1 MKFRRNHI
9 AKSLLSSLVFA
20 SGAAAQTAE
29 TGVAP
34 DAGINTADGGSSS
47 NSPFN
52 TGAGTSQLILD
63 RSILDQI
70 PVGCVIT
77 SIAFRLDASVAAAWP
92 AAAASFA
99 DYEIRLGKAA
109 NFASGLSTTFAN
121 NVVAG
126 TDVKVRDG
134 LFAPLAGVFP
144 ASAAAPNAEAF
155 GPALTFTTPFYYTG
169 GGLVITLRHS
179 GQVGGTS
186 AVLDAHTVPGVGFVF
201 ANGQLALNGI
211 GINSTPVVRIGF
223 VRDTAARALN
233 ANKLFVGEEFATADG
248 DTGTYSTPFDKS
260 PRTIGTIIPP
270 GELDSFGPGTTLTG
284 FSLRNDES
292 TTVPEDSAWPTVAKN
307 FGNWYLQL
315 STSQHPV
322 GGLMTDVASNVGAD
336 AVDVYNGPLQIP
348 AFAMLPDVDGGIIG
362 TPPAPFSYVV
372 SFQNP
377 YEYRGGP
384 LFMLHRTTG
393 HGQVEDLRTDRSWTS
408 LSQSAVTGT
417 AAAVSF
423 TSPTTTPIFRFDA
436 EPAVIV
442 PNDRATTEAN
452 SLTSQI
458 LTATDAVYQVLIH
471 EDELRHIPVGSV
483 IDSFALRRAAGAGS
497 SWPDS
502 DVAAFDYEV
511 WLSTAARTPSTM
523 SNTFA
528 TNEGADKVQ
537 VRDGALGVKANSY
550 PSSGGGPQPY
560 GPAIEFQ
567 RGFVYQ
573 GGGLCITVRTT
584 GLVGASLPN
593 FTGDLNSTAVK
604 TVTMADRTSPSGA
617 FSAGPAIKLGY
628 IASGVTSG
636 GETTGR
642 RIFDGERTN
651 QIIYSAAALND
662 IPPGAKITGMSFR
675 NRVTQTAGSYPASN
689 TVLPRFDVALS
700 TATNTPNAMST
711 TAANNEG
718 ADRIDARTGPLTL
731 PAGVFKDSPIL
742 PTNDADEFDFYI
754 DFPQAF
760 FYRGGDLCVTI
771 RSESP
776 LNAITGFDVAATN
789 SSLLATMRKD
799 DTNADAAVLGPLAA
813 PPIIRFAYTPPSRC
827 IADLNKDGVVNDEDF
842 QIFVPAYDTLD
853 CDALAMPRGCIADLN
868 FDGVVDD
875 SDFQIFVIAYDALL
889 CP

>member
-1 MKFRRNHI
+1 MLSRNALQLALLAGTCAAIPSI
-9 AKSLLSSLVFA
+9 AN
-20 SGAAAQTAE
+20 AQTAE

-63 RSILDQI
+63 RSTLDQI

-121 NVVAG
+121 NVVPG

-134 LFAPLAGVFP
+134 LLAPLAGAFP

-155 GPALTFTTPFYYTG
+155 GPALTFATPFYYTG

-186 AVLDAHTVPGVGFVF
+186 AVLDAHSTPGVGFVF

-223 VRDTAARALN
+223 VRDTARAAGGVN
-233 ANKLFVGEEFATADG
+233 MMYIGEEFATADG
-248 DTGTYSTPFDKS
+248 QTGTYTTPFDMD
-260 PRTIGTIIPP
+260 PRTIGTIVPP
-270 GELDSFGPGTTLTG
+270 GELDSFGPGTSLTG
-284 FSLRNDES
+284 ISLRNDES
-292 TTVPEDSAWPTVAKN
+292 TTFPENSPWPTVAKN

-315 STSQHPV
+315 SHSTVPV
-322 GGLMTDVASNVGAD
+322 GGMFNDIASNVGSD

-348 AFAMLPDVDGGIIG
+348 ALAMLPDVNEIILD
-362 TPPAPFSYVV
+362 TPAPFSFVV
-372 SFQNP
+372 PFQKP

-384 LFMLHRTTG
+384 LFMLNRTTG
-393 HGQVEDLRTDRSWTS
+393 HGQVDDLRTDRPSVS
-408 LSQSAVTGT
+408 LSQSAWSGS
-417 AAAVSF
+417 AAAVALN
-423 TSPTTTPIFRFDA
+423 SPTTPPIYRFNADA
-436 EPAVIV
+436 AVIA
-442 PNDRATTEAN
+442 PNDRALTEAN

-550 PSSGGGPQPY
+550 PSAGGGPQPY

-636 GETTGR
+636 SETGGR
-642 RIFDGERTN
+642 RIFDGNRTN
-651 QIIYSAAALND
+651 QIIYTAASLND

-675 NRVTQTAGSYPASN
+675 NRVTQTAASYPASN

-700 TATNTPNAMST
+700 TAVNTPNTMST

-742 PTNDADEFDFYI
+742 PTNDADEFDFFI

-776 LNAITGFDVAATN
+776 LNALSGFDIAAMN
-789 SSLLATMRKD
+789 SSPLATMRKD
-799 DTNADAAVLGPLAA
+799 DSNADAAVLGPFTA

-827 IADLNKDGVVNDEDF
+827 LADLNKDGIVNDDDF
-842 QIFVPAYDTLD
+842 QIFAQAYNTLD
-853 CDALAMPRGCIADLN
+853 CNTLEMSPGCPADLN
-868 FDGVVDD
+868 FDGLVDD